1 MPTLNICR
9 LRAQQQILLPFFF
22 FLLLW
27 FSLELVYMLD
37 AACYV
42 KCGVVQQKCESE
54 YLSEGAFMKDVLQK
68 S

>member
-1 MPTLNICR
+1 MSLACTATDP
-9 LRAQQQILLPFFF
+9 PPFFFF

>member
-1 MPTLNICR
+1 
-9 LRAQQQILLPFFF
+9 
-22 FLLLW
+22 
-27 FSLELVYMLD
+27 MLD

-54 YLSEGAFMKDVLQK
+54 YLSEGAFMKDVLLK